1 MKDMKKGG
9 RGRHHHAFDP
19 HAEGFGPRGRR
30 PGFGPGGFG
39 PEFGPGR
46 GPRGGRNR
54 GDVRTAV
61 LVLLAEQPRH
71 GYDLMRAIEERSG
84 GGWAPSPGSIY
95 PTLQALEDEGLVT
108 FETVDGRKTAS
119 LTEAGKTWVEEH
131 SDHVEA
137 VFMHAGRAVEMLALR
152 SEVHGIHEAAML
164 IARRHNTALAESA
177 AAIVAGARKDL
188 YRLLAEE
195 G

>member
-1 MKDMKKGG
+1 MKDMKNGG
-9 RGRHHHAFDP
+9 KRRHHGFDGHEFHA
-19 HAEGFGPRGRR
+19 HAPGHGPDA
-30 PGFGPGGFG
+30 FGPGGPGG
-39 PEFGPGR
+39 PR
-46 GPRGGRNR
+46 RGGRGGRPR
-54 GDVRTAV
+54 GDVRAAV
-61 LVLLAEQPRH
+61 LVLLSEQPRH

-119 LTEAGKTWVEEH
+119 LTEAGKTWVDEH

>member
-1 MKDMKKGG
+1 MKDMKHGG
-9 RGRHHHAFDP
+9 KRRHHDVEAHEFHAH
-19 HAEGFGPRGRR
+19 HAGHGPDA
-30 PGFGPGGFG
+30 FGPGGPGG
-39 PEFGPGR
+39 PR
-46 GPRGGRNR
+46 RGGRGGRPR
-54 GDVRTAV
+54 GDVRAAV
-61 LVLLAEQPRH
+61 LVLLSEQPRH

-95 PTLQALEDEGLVT
+95 PTLQALEDEGLLT

-137 VFMHAGRAVEMLALR
+137 VFLHAGRATEMLALR

-177 AAIVAGARKDL
+177 TAIVATARKDL
-188 YRLLAEE
+188 YRLLADAD
-195 G
+195 